1 MGGSAGDGK
10 FGGVAEGNGAEE
22 RAIGGIGSGDGE
34 NRMVEVEKNI
44 RRNLPELGDYLRV
57 VRILADLLI

>member
-1 MGGSAGDGK
+1 
-10 FGGVAEGNGAEE
+10 
-22 RAIGGIGSGDGE
+22 
-34 NRMVEVEKNI
+34 MVEVEKNI